1 MKNIIKRPMKYKVGD
16 KLGDLTVI
24 DKIYGK
30 NKGDKTR
37 LLLRCSCGNEFTV
50 LPYTLNTRKQF
61 MCKECCVKRNIGIG
75 KWAHG
80 KRVNNYK
87 IEGDIVKI
95 NDKILIDLD
104 DLEKVKSFN
113 RYWSI
118 NICGYAYCTKD
129 SQQIFMHRVIIGLP
143 IKLDRQDGLVADH
156 LNGNRLDNRK
166 CNLRILS
173 LKQNPINC
181 ITYST
186 NTSGVKGLSWNK
198 RLHKWVASIQTN
210 NKTLYL
216 GVYKDKEEAIKVRKR
231 AEEKYF
237 GELNRKE

>member
-1 MKNIIKRPMKYKVGD
+1 MRKIIERPMKYKVGD

-104 DLEKVKSFN
+104 DLEKVKSFD

-118 NICGYAYCTKD
+118 NIGGYAYCKVKGV
-129 SQQIFMHRVIIGLP
+129 QIFLHRIILNLPVKYDNNTGL
-143 IKLDRQDGLVADH
+143 IADH

-166 CNLRILS
+166 CNLRIIN
-173 LKQNPINC
+173 KKANAINC
-181 ITYST
+181 GLYST
-186 NTSGVKGLSWNK
+186 NTSEVKGVVWKKKLNEWE
-198 RLHKWVASIQTN
+198 VSIQV
-210 NKTLYL
+210 NKQRIYL
-216 GVYKDKEEAIKVRKR
+216 GVYKNKEEATKVRKE
-231 AEEKYF
+231 AENKYF